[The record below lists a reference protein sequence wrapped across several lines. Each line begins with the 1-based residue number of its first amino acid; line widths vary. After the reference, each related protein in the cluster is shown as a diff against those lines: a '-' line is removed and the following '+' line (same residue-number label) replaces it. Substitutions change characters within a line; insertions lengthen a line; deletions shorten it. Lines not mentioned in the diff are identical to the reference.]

1 MNILLIF
8 FAIPLAVIIFSIAL
22 QKIFKCPFIVA
33 GIIFAIF
40 LIVTFI
46 VNSLIFLVA
55 TIIYTIIALI
65 TAFIVKIICRILEE
79 RNECR
84 RCCDCDRRRCD
95 CDRRRYYC
103 DRSRSDN
110 DSNFCRCNSDND
122 CDCNRCHSRNCSN
135 CDRCRSNNRT
145 DFITTNLPYVLISGN
160 NLENGLSLSNNLRTL
175 GNGTCG
181 NSGNVYT
188 YNANISNTTD
198 SNSSNAANTENSDN
212 ECCEN
217 SCEIGRNGTS
227 CTCSQVDNNT
237 ISVTGNIAPNSNNG
251 NSGRFWGSYRR

>member
-8 FAIPLAVIIFSIAL
+8 FAIPLAVVIFSIAL

-40 LIVTFI
+40 LVVTFI
-46 VNSLIFLVA
+46 VDNLIFLVA

-65 TAFIVKIICRILEE
+65 TAFIVKIVCRILEE

-84 RCCDCDRRRCD
+84 RHCDCDCGRGC
-95 CDRRRYYC
+95 
-103 DRSRSDN
+103 
-110 DSNFCRCNSDND
+110 
-122 CDCNRCHSRNCSN
+122 
-135 CDRCRSNNRT
+135 SNNRT

-160 NLENGLSLSNNLRTL
+160 NLENSLSLSNNLRNL

-181 NSGNVYT
+181 NSSNVYT

-198 SNSSNAANTENSDN
+198 SNISNATNTDNSDN
-212 ECCEN
+212 DSCDN
-217 SCEIGRNGTS
+217 SCEIGRNGTT

>member
-46 VNSLIFLVA
+46 VDDLIFLVA

-84 RCCDCDRRRCD
+84 RRCDCDCDRRRCD
-95 CDRRRYYC
+95 CDRSRCEC
-103 DRSRSDN
+103 DRS
-110 DSNFCRCNSDND
+110 
-122 CDCNRCHSRNCSN
+122 CSN
-135 CDRCRSNNRT
+135 SRT
-145 DFITTNLPYVLISGN
+145 DFITTNLPYVIVGGN

-175 GNGTCG
+175 SNGTCG
-181 NSGNVYT
+181 NNGKVYT

-198 SNSSNAANTENSDN
+198 SNSSNAANTDTSDN
-212 ECCEN
+212 DCCEN

>member
-40 LIVTFI
+40 LIITFI
-46 VNSLIFLVA
+46 VNQLIFLVA

-84 RCCDCDRRRCD
+84 RRCD
-95 CDRRRYYC
+95 CD
-103 DRSRSDN
+103 
-110 DSNFCRCNSDND
+110 
-122 CDCNRCHSRNCSN
+122 

-145 DFITTNLPYVLISGN
+145 DFITTNLPYVLISGS

-181 NSGNVYT
+181 NNGNVYT

-198 SNSSNAANTENSDN
+198 SNSSNAANTENSHNDS
-212 ECCEN
+212 CDN

>member
-46 VNSLIFLVA
+46 VNNLIFLVA

-79 RNECR
+79 RNGCR
-84 RCCDCDRRRCD
+84 RRCACDRRR
-95 CDRRRYYC
+95 
-103 DRSRSDN
+103 SDN
-110 DSNFCRCNSDND
+110 GCDFCRGNSDND
-122 CDCNRCHSRNCSN
+122 CDCNRCCSN
-135 CDRCRSNNRT
+135 NIT
-145 DFITTNLPYVLISGN
+145 DFITTNLPYVLIGGN
-160 NLENGLSLSNNLRTL
+160 NLENAVRLSNNLRSL

-181 NSGNVYT
+181 NNSNVYT

-198 SNSSNAANTENSDN
+198 SNISNVANTDDSDN
-212 ECCEN
+212 ACSEN

-237 ISVTGNIAPNSNNG
+237 ISVTGNFAPNSNNG

>member
-46 VNSLIFLVA
+46 VDDLIFLVA

-84 RCCDCDRRRCD
+84 RRCDCDCDRRRCD
-95 CDRRRYYC
+95 CDRSRCEC
-103 DRSRSDN
+103 DRS
-110 DSNFCRCNSDND
+110 
-122 CDCNRCHSRNCSN
+122 CSN
-135 CDRCRSNNRT
+135 SRT
-145 DFITTNLPYVLISGN
+145 DFITTNLPYVIIGGN

-175 GNGTCG
+175 SNGTCG
-181 NSGNVYT
+181 NNGNVYT

-198 SNSSNAANTENSDN
+198 SNSSNAANTDTSDN
-212 ECCEN
+212 DCCEN

>member
-46 VNSLIFLVA
+46 VDDLIFLVA
-55 TIIYTIIALI
+55 TIMYTIIALI

-84 RCCDCDRRRCD
+84 RRCD
-95 CDRRRYYC
+95 CDICRR
-103 DRSRSDN
+103 
-110 DSNFCRCNSDND
+110 NSDND
-122 CDCNRCHSRNCSN
+122 CDCNRCRSRNWSD

-145 DFITTNLPYVLISGN
+145 DFITTNLPYVIISGN
-160 NLENGLSLSNNLRTL
+160 NLENGLSLSNNLRIL

-181 NSGNVYT
+181 NNGNVYT

-198 SNSSNAANTENSDN
+198 SNSSNTANTENSDN
-212 ECCEN
+212 DCCEN

-237 ISVTGNIAPNSNNG
+237 ISVTGNIAPNCNNG